1 MDAALRYADLGF
13 RVFPCIVG
21 GKEPACEH
29 GCLDATTDEEQITRW
44 WTANPLLNVAIS
56 TDGLF
61 VVDVDPDGK
70 NWITTVDAADLLR
83 GPITA
88 TPRKGCHYWFRQNG
102 VELKNTVSVI
112 APGVDTRANGGYVLA
127 PPSVVDGKAYHWVS
141 ELESDLPEPPGWII
155 ELLGHRT
162 PLRESVGEQIIV
174 GSRNQALIRFAGYL
188 RRSGMGEQEILTS
201 LEAINANRC
210 RPPLPGREV
219 ASIAKSA
226 ARFDPD
232 MVEEARLLNH
242 FDDGSDD
249 EIPEHDDPLAEF
261 PEKCLDTMP
270 GVMREAFD
278 WMIQSAIKPQPEL
291 TLGAL
296 VALFGAAFGRKVCD
310 DYDTR
315 TNVMVL
321 GLSPSGSGKEHP
333 RQCNKKLLLVS
344 GMGEVNGPERIG
356 SHAGIISSLSSTK
369 DPIRLFQLDEIGR
382 LLATMRDPKVSHLY
396 NVGTVLMAL
405 YSSANTLWTGD
416 AYADTTKTKQINQP
430 HVCVYGTSVPESLY
444 SGLSPEN
451 LTDGLVGRLLIF
463 QSTKVPP
470 RRKPVKSGTP
480 WRVVDTLKYWWNLR
494 TPGGGNL
501 NSPPIE
507 AKKTEDADQRHEW
520 YCDRVNGKHGTDDPI
535 AAAVWARAPEKA
547 AKLALIYAACESGNG
562 SVEITLEAENWG
574 IELANYSTRVV
585 LQAARNSVSG
595 SRYEHDLK
603 FVFSCIEGDVT
614 QNQLTRKT
622 QRLKLKERMDI
633 LLDLER
639 SGAIEVVKVDSGKR
653 IKTIY
658 RKRRRTL

>member
-1 MDAALRYADLGF
+1 MQSHLAAALRYAELGF
-13 RVFPCIVG
+13 RVFPCVVG

-29 GCLDATTDEEQITRW
+29 GCLDATSDPEQIERW
-44 WTANPLLNVAIS
+44 WTANPQLNVAIS

-70 NWITTVDAADLLR
+70 GWITTVDAADLLR

-102 VELKNTVSVI
+102 VELRNTTSVI
-112 APGVDTRANGGYVLA
+112 APGVDTRATGGYVLA
-127 PPSVVDGKAYHWVS
+127 PPSIVGGSAYHWVAD
-141 ELESDLPEPPGWII
+141 LEADLPEPPSWLV
-155 ELLGHRT
+155 ELLGVRV
-162 PLRESVGEQIIV
+162 PLRESVGEQIIE
-174 GSRNQALIRFAGYL
+174 GSRNQSLMRFAGYF

-201 LEAINANRC
+201 LEAINHNRC
-210 RPPLPGREV
+210 RPELPGRELE
-219 ASIAKSA
+219 SIAKSA
-226 ARFDPD
+226 ARFEPD
-232 MVEEARLLNH
+232 FAEEAVLLSH
-242 FDDGSDD
+242 FDDGLV
-249 EIPEHDDPLAEF
+249 EHDDPLAEF
-261 PEKCLDTMP
+261 PEHCIENMP
-270 GVMREAFD
+270 GVMREAYE
-278 WMIQSAIKPQPEL
+278 WVIASAIKPQPEL

-333 RQCNKKLLLVS
+333 RQCNKRLLLEA
-344 GMGEVNGPERIG
+344 GLGEVNGPERIG

-369 DPIRLFQLDEIGR
+369 DPVRLFQLDEIGR

-405 YSSANTLWTGD
+405 YSSSNTLWTGD
-416 AYADTTKTKQINQP
+416 AYADTAKTKQINQP

-463 QSTKVPP
+463 QSVGIPG
-470 RRKPVKSGTP
+470 RRKPVRLGTP
-480 WRVVDTLKYWWNLR
+480 WRVTETLRYWWNLR
-494 TPGGGNL
+494 TPGSGNL
-501 NSPPIE
+501 GGDPIRAEKTPE
-507 AKKTEDADQRHEW
+507 ADARHEW
-520 YCDRVNGKHGTDDPI
+520 YCDKVNGKHRTDDPI

-547 AKLALIYAACESGNG
+547 AKLALIHAACESSNDQ
-562 SVEITLEAENWG
+562 VEITLEAENWG
-574 IELANYSTRVV
+574 IELANYSTRLV

-595 SRYEHDLK
+595 SRYEADLK
-603 FVFSCIEGDVT
+603 FVFSAIEGDVS

-622 QRLKLKERMDI
+622 QRLKLKERLDI
-633 LLDLER
+633 LRDLEI
-639 SGAIEVVKVDSGKR
+639 SGAIEVIRTETSKR
-653 IKTIY
+653 SKTIY